1 MEHFVYLCGPKQ
13 PLNTTMK
20 FQALTIAALAASF
33 LVACGPSE
41 AEQKAAREKA
51 VADSIA
57 AAAAAEHAYT
67 VDAATSTINWA
78 GNVTG
83 PAPYGHKG
91 TIAFNSGTFSTQGG
105 FLKTGTFEVN
115 MTSINPTDD
124 AYQPEGS
131 KQGTKSQLIGHLST
145 ADFFDSANHPTAKLV
160 ISEVSG
166 NTATGDLTIRGTTN
180 KEKVTDIV
188 ITENADG
195 TVTATGKLTFD
206 RQKYGVAWKHFMKDA
221 ILADNIDLEI
231 SLNGKA
237 AQ

>member
-1 MEHFVYLCGPKQ
+1 
-13 PLNTTMK
+13 MK
-20 FQALTIAALAASF
+20 FQSLTIAALAASF

-67 VDAATSTINWA
+67 LDAATSTINWA

-160 ISEVSG
+160 ITEVSG

>member
-1 MEHFVYLCGPKQ
+1 MEHFFYFCAPKQ

-33 LVACGPSE
+33 LVACGPGE

-67 VDAATSTINWA
+67 VDATTSTINWA

-91 TIAFNSGTFSTQGG
+91 TIALNSGTFSTQGG
-105 FLKTGTFEVN
+105 LLKSGTFEVN
-115 MTSINPTDD
+115 MTSINPTDE

-160 ISEVSG
+160 ITEVSG
-166 NTATGDLTIRGTTN
+166 NAATGDLTIRGTTN

>member
-1 MEHFVYLCGPKQ
+1 MEHFVYFCAPKQ

-20 FQALTIAALAASF
+20 FQSLTIAALAASF

-67 VDAATSTINWA
+67 LDAATSTINWA

-160 ISEVSG
+160 ITEVSG

>member
-1 MEHFVYLCGPKQ
+1 
-13 PLNTTMK
+13 MK
-20 FQALTIAALAASF
+20 FQAITITALAATF
-33 LVACGPSE
+33 FVACGPSE
-41 AEQKAAREKA
+41 AEQKAARDKA
-51 VADSIA
+51 IADSIA
-57 AAAAAEHAYT
+57 AAAAAEHSYT

-78 GNVTG
+78 GNVIG
-83 PAPYGHKG
+83 PNPYGHKG
-91 TIAFNSGTFSTQGG
+91 TIALNSGTFSTQGG
-105 FLKTGTFEVN
+105 FLKMGTFEVN

-124 AYQPEGS
+124 GYEPEGS
-131 KQGTKSQLIGHLST
+131 KEGTKAQLIGHLST

-160 ISEVSG
+160 ITEVSG

-195 TVTATGKLTFD
+195 TATASGKLTFD
-206 RQKYGVAWKHFMKDA
+206 RQKYGVAWKHYMKDA
-221 ILADNIDLEI
+221 ILSDNIDLEI

>member
-1 MEHFVYLCGPKQ
+1 
-13 PLNTTMK
+13 MK

-41 AEQKAAREKA
+41 AEQQAAREKA

-57 AAAAAEHAYT
+57 AAAAAERAYT
-67 VDAATSTINWA
+67 VDAAASTITWA

-91 TIAFNSGTFSTQGG
+91 TIALNSGAFSVQGG
-105 FLKTGTFEVN
+105 LLKTGTFEVI
-115 MTSINPTDD
+115 MTSINPTDE

-131 KQGTKSQLIGHLST
+131 KQGTKSQLIGHLGT

-160 ISEVSG
+160 ITEVSG
-166 NTATGDLTIRGTTN
+166 NTAMGDLTIRGTTN
-180 KEKVTDIV
+180 KEQVTDIV

-206 RQKYGVAWKHFMKDA
+206 RQKYGVAWKHFLKDA